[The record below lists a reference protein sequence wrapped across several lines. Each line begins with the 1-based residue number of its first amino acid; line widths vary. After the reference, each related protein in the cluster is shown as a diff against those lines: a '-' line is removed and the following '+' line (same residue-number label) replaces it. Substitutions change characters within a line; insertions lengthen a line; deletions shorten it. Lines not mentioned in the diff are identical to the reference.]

1 MKKLILAGV
10 LLCIGSIAFV
20 ACEKDDI
27 CAETEPTTPSFL
39 VEFYNY
45 EDQDI
50 PRNERVE
57 AFVAGREEEVILNS
71 GNKLSLPLRLDQ
83 PETAWILKSTQT
95 INNESKVLY
104 DTLTFKYKITTTYLN
119 KACGYVSTFS
129 LNQDGTSPQLNGNAS
144 STSGNWIKQYITETN
159 EIVNQDEAHFKIFY

>member
-27 CAETEPTTPSFL
+27 CAETEPTTPSFR

-57 AFVAGREEEVILNS
+57 AFVAGREKEVIVNS
-71 GNKLSLPLRLDQ
+71 GNKLTLPLRLDQ
-83 PETAWILKSTQT
+83 PETAWILKSTQKV
-95 INNESKVLY
+95 NNENVVLY
-104 DTLTFKYKITTTYLN
+104 DTLTFKYKITTKYLN

-129 LNQDGTSPQLNGNAS
+129 LSQDGTSPQLNGDAT
-144 STSGNWIKQYITETN
+144 STTGNWIKQYITETN
-159 EIVNQDEAHFKIFY
+159 EIVNEDEAHFKIFY